1 MLSTLIAAFVAVC
14 MNFVFKV
21 TVPLTGIENVAEDLT
36 PPEMLSLQ
44 QPRNSI
50 HGRRKDANC
59 RCNTHTKNAGLC
71 PAFFFF

>member
-44 QPRNSI
+44 QLQNSI
-50 HGRRKDANC
+50 PGKRKDASC
-59 RCNTHTKNAGLC
+59 RCKNSKIFAEQNR
-71 PAFFFF
+71 